1 MHVKHEDAAEAR
13 AQIAIELPGEQ
24 QFQTG
29 SAADFHSWIYIIN
42 IIGVFDVGAT

>member
-1 MHVKHEDAAEAR
+1 VHVKHEDAAEAR

-29 SAADFHSWIYIIN
+29 SAANFHPWLYIIN
-42 IIGVFDVGAT
+42 IIRVLFVGAT